1 MLRSIICNYL
11 GTEDLHCL
19 GFHCLDGPVYFT
31 TDYLWPDEFSV
42 WEQSIEKDELSCLRE
57 NSLNNACLKHCS
69 FRLWTASW
77 CNFICFIDICK
88 ARGVLSTLFWYSYE
102 YSCLHVD
109 IVSTTDSG
117 MHKVKLNKDILLV
130 KEKST
135 KSVQNA
141 PEILQGNGEERSVPC
156 ASSYML
162 WIASTQRAV
171 KLSIVCTAQKVKF
184 LFVNWMQND

>member
-1 MLRSIICNYL
+1 MLRSIVCNYI

-19 GFHCLDGPVYFT
+19 GCIWVIQFILQMTIYGLMNLASGNRALKRVN
-31 TDYLWPDEFSV
+31 
-42 WEQSIEKDELSCLRE
+42 CLRE
-57 NSLNNACLKHCS
+57 NSSNNACLKHCL
-69 FRLWTASW
+69 FRLWTGSW

-109 IVSTTDSG
+109 ILSTTDSG

-135 KSVQNA
+135 KSFQNA
-141 PEILQGNGEERSVPC
+141 PEVLQDNGEEHPVPC

-162 WIASTQRAV
+162 WIASAQQAV